1 MKKVFITGSNSGQ
14 LYWEL
19 SRSIPANVNNLLWPE
34 RLDICNAEQVSDAI
48 QQLQPDVII
57 NAAAY
62 TAVDKAEEHPVDAYA
77 VNQTGVEN
85 LANAANQIKARI
97 VHVSTDFVFGE
108 SVGSPFAT
116 NASTDP
122 VNVYGKSKLAGEIAL
137 QKLMPNNH
145 AIVRTSWVYSSNG
158 NNFVKTMLRIMAER
172 DELGVVADQ
181 VGAPTWAH
189 SLALALWQAAINET
203 KGALHWT
210 GAGVASWYDFSV
222 AILEEAKAMGLI
234 DSDVRIKP
242 LTTEQYPTPA
252 ARPNYSVLE
261 CQSSWNQLKMQAQ
274 HWRVDLR
281 KMLKELT

>member
-62 TAVDKAEEHPVDAYA
+62 TAVDKAEQHPVDAYA
-77 VNQTGVEN
+77 VNQSGVEN
-85 LANAANQIKARI
+85 LANAANQINARI

-108 SVGSPFAT
+108 SVGAPFAT

-122 VNVYGKSKLAGEIAL
+122 VNVYGKSKLAGEIVL

-158 NNFVKTMLRIMAER
+158 NNFVKTMLRLMTER

-181 VGAPTWAH
+181 VGTPTWAH
-189 SLALALWQAAINET
+189 SLAVALWQSAIQDT
-203 KGALHWT
+203 QGALHWT

-222 AILEEAKAMGLI
+222 AILEEAKATGLI
-234 DSDVRIKP
+234 DSDVTIKP

-261 CQSSWNQLKMQAQ
+261 CQSSCIQLKMQAQ